1 MIKSNLVTGGD
12 LKPASNMKDLVTL
25 GGGEENSIDIGT
37 PWTYPRS
44 MEEEVITNRPNL
56 LKAAASG
63 WMELI
68 NAESGETLTESV
80 QVGTPVSLVIRLKQM
95 GKMDTMVSTCTAHS
109 GDDFYDLTNFLGCT
123 EDAEIL
129 PNFKAFFNSRTGV
142 KRLTSTFPM
151 FKFPDLNKVV
161 VRCTIMV
168 CNKNCPVSKCED
180 RRKIDFKEVDI
191 IDKFYLDTFAEVHD
205 SDSGTNHH
213 KREKM
218 YPYKDDQIMRPLR
231 PAEEDVSS
239 ESNYHK
245 SQQEVEAVAA
255 SSVSK
260 EETFNE
266 EKDEEL
272 LCLSPSRLALA
283 FGILLVILLVAL
295 LASCTMW
302 MRARSHSK
310 RPKPSAFFTTRP
322 PRPPGAAIVP
332 ANAPRGPFV
341 VSRAPYIRVVQ

>member
-1 MIKSNLVTGGD
+1 
-12 LKPASNMKDLVTL
+12 MKDLVTL

-37 PWTYPRS
+37 PWTYPR
-44 MEEEVITNRPNL
+44 EEAITRPNL

-68 NAESGETLTESV
+68 NAESGETLTDSV

-168 CNKNCPVSKCED
+168 CNKNCPVSKCEA

-205 SDSGTNHH
+205 SNDNNNHN
-213 KREKM
+213 K
-218 YPYKDDQIMRPLR
+218 YNYKDDQIMRPLR

-245 SQQEVEAVAA
+245 SQQEVMEAVAS

-260 EETFNE
+260 EEVMEE
-266 EKDEEL
+266 EKDEDL

-283 FGILLVILLVAL
+283 FGILLVILLLAL

-322 PRPPGAAIVP
+322 PRPPGTTIVP
-332 ANAPRGPFV
+332 ASPPRGPFV